1 LVVWDPASSALK
13 IVQERVRPAGNLRWR
28 GGSNE
33 IIYFEESGGLVSVT
47 PDSPVVTTLLHRNY
61 PIVQAKISEEGGRV
75 AWVDPA
81 GLLRG
86 MSPGES
92 EPVYVSLPGEVIDF
106 AWEGEDALVAIA
118 AAIPRRLPMRFHAD
132 YTLWRIPVTT
142 WKGLQLPYD
151 PLIFAEAAGSMDI
164 HKLP

>member
-1 LVVWDPASSALK
+1 
-13 IVQERVRPAGNLRWR
+13 
-28 GGSNE
+28 
-33 IIYFEESGGLVSVT
+33 VT
-47 PDSPVVTTLLHRNY
+47 PDSPAVTTLLHRNY
-61 PIVQAKISEEGGRV
+61 PIAPAKISEDGGRV

-86 MSPGES
+86 MTPGEG
-92 EPVYVSLPGEVIDF
+92 EPVYISLPGEVIDF

-151 PLIFAEAAGSMDI
+151 PHVFAEAADAVQVQN
-164 HKLP
+164 LP